1 MCKALQWI
9 LELVPSKHKKVLDEG
24 SQGQNLVQLAA
35 FRSERAPRGFIKWGS
50 RFRLPACLG
59 HTNYFVDRRI
69 NSYDT
74 RSVASRSLSKEPAP
88 PPLPT
93 ASEIAILAVLWR
105 QGASTVREVHEA
117 LGKDSGYTTTLKLM
131 QLMFEKGLVVR
142 NERYR
147 SHLYEARAPKEQ
159 TQRQIAGDLLKRA
172 FEGSAKSLVL
182 GALAAQPASG
192 KDLAEIRSLLDEFE
206 KRRGKK

>member
-1 MCKALQWI
+1 M
-9 LELVPSKHKKVLDEG
+9 
-24 SQGQNLVQLAA
+24 
-35 FRSERAPRGFIKWGS
+35 
-50 RFRLPACLG
+50 
-59 HTNYFVDRRI
+59 
-69 NSYDT
+69 
-74 RSVASRSLSKEPAP
+74 ASRSLSKEPAP

-93 ASEIAILAVLWR
+93 DAEIAILAVLWR

-147 SHLYEARAPKEQ
+147 SHVYEPRAPKEQ